1 MGKAVKNICL
11 INGSLRGKEASSLA
25 FLEDVD
31 RKLPDR
37 EYDKTFLTVRARLKG
52 GYPQDMLQSMAAA
65 DSIIMVFPLFSYGL
79 PGALMRLLE
88 DYYRYVQAGN
98 GYKKGAGV
106 YIIVNCGFPRPR
118 TIAEAVRVIK
128 NFCRRLSLNWR
139 FAICIGSGPVVVAVK
154 KVPFMHMKLKRAYAQ
169 IASDIKNSDRG
180 AKSDYFIKP
189 ILPEPIILMIKNQ
202 YEKKMRL
209 ADEKSKS
216 EKKSLNNR

>member
-11 INGSLRGKEASSLA
+11 INGSLRGKKASSLVL
-25 FLEDVD
+25 LEDVN

-37 EYDKTFLTVRARLKG
+37 EYNKTLLTVRARLKG
-52 GYPQDMLQSMAAA
+52 SYPEDMLRSMAAA
-65 DSIIMVFPLFSYGL
+65 DSIVMVFPLFSYGL

-98 GYKKGAGV
+98 GYNKGAGV

-154 KVPFMHMKLKRAYAQ
+154 KVPLLHMKLKRAYSQ
-169 IASDIKNSDRG
+169 IASDIKNGDRG
-180 AKSDYFIKP
+180 TRGDYFIKP

-216 EKKSLNNR
+216 